1 MRGARPVS
9 SVSRTADDP
18 TRELVRIRTLNTE
31 ELRSLWLK
39 MTGARPTRQL
49 SGELLRRMVMHRA
62 QEQSLG
68 GLDRPTARM
77 LDRLVEGGGVVPTCL
92 KVGTVLVREHQGL
105 MHQVM
110 VVEGGFAWN
119 GQVLPSLSAAA
130 KAITGTTWN
139 GNRFFGL
146 RKPASDREAPGR
158 GRSQD
163 ALARSPAP
171 RPNSEASA

>member
-1 MRGARPVS
+1 MRGPRLKS
-9 SVSRTADDP
+9 SASRTADDLA
-18 TRELVRIRTLNTE
+18 RELLRIRTLNTE

-77 LDRLVEGGGVVPTCL
+77 LDRLADGGGVAPTRL
-92 KVGTVLVREHQGL
+92 KIGTVLVREHEGS
-105 MHQVM
+105 MHHVM
-110 VVEGGFAWN
+110 VVEGGFAWQD
-119 GQVLPSLSAAA
+119 QVLPSLSATA

-146 RKPASDREAPGR
+146 RKPASDRQAPGR

>member
-1 MRGARPVS
+1 
-9 SVSRTADDP
+9 
-18 TRELVRIRTLNTE
+18 
-31 ELRSLWLK
+31 
-39 MTGARPTRQL
+39 
-49 SGELLRRMVMHRA
+49 
-62 QEQSLG
+62 
-68 GLDRPTARM
+68 
-77 LDRLVEGGGVVPTCL
+77 
-92 KVGTVLVREHQGL
+92 

-119 GQVLPSLSAAA
+119 GQMLPSLSATG

-163 ALARSPAP
+163 ARALSPAP
-171 RPNSEASA
+171 RPNNEASA

>member
-9 SVSRTADDP
+9 SASRTADDLA
-18 TRELVRIRTLNTE
+18 RELVRLRTLNTD
-31 ELRSLWLK
+31 ELRSLWFK
-39 MTGARPTRQL
+39 MTGASSIWQL
-49 SGELLRRMVMHRA
+49 AGELLRRMVMHHV
-62 QEQSLG
+62 QEQRRG
-68 GLDRPTARM
+68 GLDRRTAKM
-77 LDRLVEGGGVVPTCL
+77 LDQLAEGGRVVPTRL
-92 KVGTVLVREHQGL
+92 KIGTVLVREHEGA

-146 RKPASDREAPGR
+146 RKPASDRQAPGR
-158 GRSQD
+158 GRPRD
-163 ALARSPAP
+163 VLARAPAQ
-171 RPNSEASA
+171 RSNSEASA